1 MNSDTTSSPGILEAT
16 SLRTAKQVSRQQ
28 LQALFEMPFM
38 ELIHQAHE
46 VHRQHFDVNAIQISS
61 LLSIKTGGCSEDCS
75 YCPQSAHYETDLEN
89 EPLMDVEQVMSEA
102 AAARQRGAGRFCMGA
117 AWRSPKD
124 SDMPLLTDMVRQVKS
139 MGMETCMTL
148 GMLSELQARQ
158 LAEAGLDYYNHNLD
172 TSPEYYADIIT
183 TRTYQDR
190 LETLQHARKAGMHIC
205 CGGIVG
211 MGEDRSDRIGLL
223 AELAN
228 LPIPPESVPI
238 NLLVQVEGTPLDGV
252 PRLDPFEFVRTV
264 AVARIIM
271 PASRVRLS
279 AGREGMND
287 ELQALCF
294 YAGANSIFHGERLL
308 TTPNASADHDA
319 DLFARLDLY
328 PESQSGAGAAAQPTA
343 SAIGIPLGPGRSSRS
358 S

>member
-1 MNSDTTSSPGILEAT
+1 
-16 SLRTAKQVSRQQ
+16 
-28 LQALFEMPFM
+28 
-38 ELIHQAHE
+38 
-46 VHRQHFDVNAIQISS
+46 
-61 LLSIKTGGCSEDCS
+61 
-75 YCPQSAHYETDLEN
+75 
-89 EPLMDVEQVMSEA
+89 
-102 AAARQRGAGRFCMGA
+102 
-117 AWRSPKD
+117 
-124 SDMPLLTDMVRQVKS
+124 MPLLTDMVRQVKS